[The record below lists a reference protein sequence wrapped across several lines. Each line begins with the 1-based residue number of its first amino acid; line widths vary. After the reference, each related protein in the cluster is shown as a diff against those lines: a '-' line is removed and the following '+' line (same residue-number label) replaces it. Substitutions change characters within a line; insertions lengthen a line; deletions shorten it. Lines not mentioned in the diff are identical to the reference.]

1 MTVKE
6 LINQLNHYDGNMRV
20 MLYSHGRCGVAE
32 QDEIKGCF
40 EEEILSEDDNYIIER
55 VVSLYEY

>member
-20 MLYSHGRCGVAE
+20 MLYSHGRRSVAE
-32 QDEIKGCF
+32 QDEIKGCL